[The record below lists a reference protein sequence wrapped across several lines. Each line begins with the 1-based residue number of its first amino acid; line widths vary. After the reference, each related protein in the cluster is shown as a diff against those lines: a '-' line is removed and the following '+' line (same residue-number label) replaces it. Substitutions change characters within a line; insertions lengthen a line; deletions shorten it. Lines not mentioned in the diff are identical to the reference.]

1 METVC
6 GGDGVG
12 DGGTSPCGM
21 PVGDGDEMGSG
32 RTGGEGG
39 GETIDGPILICS
51 AVRVAGRTIAKTA
64 ISMTV
69 TFMSIAVA
77 LLALLVASA
86 IFDSTEVAVAV
97 GVRILA
103 STMTLP
109 DVTVTSTADGW
120 MPAWAAIA

>member
-1 METVC
+1 
-6 GGDGVG
+6 
-12 DGGTSPCGM
+12 M
-21 PVGDGDEMGSG
+21 P
-32 RTGGEGG
+32 
-39 GETIDGPILICS
+39 
-51 AVRVAGRTIAKTA
+51 
-64 ISMTV
+64 V

-120 MPAWAAIA
+120 TPAWAAIA